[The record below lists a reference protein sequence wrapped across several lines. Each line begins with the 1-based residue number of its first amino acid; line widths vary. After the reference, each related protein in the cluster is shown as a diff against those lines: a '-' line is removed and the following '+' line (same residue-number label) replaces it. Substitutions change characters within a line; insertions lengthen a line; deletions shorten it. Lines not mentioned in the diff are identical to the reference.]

1 MPRPRGRIHIPGLT
15 FMTRSRDRKVSR
27 SAPSLRVLYGRPL
40 NLRRIFRSTLLKYEA
55 PLHLGSTAQMIDFA
69 IRRLRSCD
77 SLDTLTHLL
86 HRAFEDLAH
95 RGIECQCA
103 KQSTALTSD
112 RVKRGECFIA
122 VSGGQMIG
130 TITLEH
136 PDRSSAIE
144 AYRDLATASIH
155 QLAVDPASQG
165 AGVGGALIAYAGAWA
180 GARRYERLAL
190 DTPQGASREVAWYL
204 GRGFD
209 LAQTVHVPGRR
220 YASTVLTKELPD
232 FAVRR
237 SGQAW
242 MESGVPRPGKV
253 QWVSAND
260 SSVDL
265 RRPYRVAT

>member
-1 MPRPRGRIHIPGLT
+1 M
-15 FMTRSRDRKVSR
+15 SRRD
-27 SAPSLRVLYGRPL
+27 PSLRVLYGRPL

-77 SLDTLTHLL
+77 SLDTLTHVL

-103 KQSTALTSD
+103 RQSTALTSD

-122 VSGGQMIG
+122 VSGRQMIG
-130 TITLEH
+130 TITLER

-180 GARRYERLAL
+180 GARLYERLAL

-220 YASTVLTKELPD
+220 YASTVLTKELPE
-232 FAVRR
+232 FAVHR
-237 SGQAW
+237 SGQAR
-242 MESGVPRPGKV
+242 MESDVTRPGKV
-253 QWVSAND
+253 QWASAND

>member
-1 MPRPRGRIHIPGLT
+1 
-15 FMTRSRDRKVSR
+15 MT
-27 SAPSLRVLYGRPL
+27 
-40 NLRRIFRSTLLKYEA
+40 
-55 PLHLGSTAQMIDFA
+55 DFA

-77 SLDTLTHLL
+77 SLDALTHVL
-86 HRAFEDLAH
+86 HRAFEDLAR

-103 KQSTALTSD
+103 NQSVDRTND

-122 VSGGQMIG
+122 VSGSQMIG

-144 AYRDLATASIH
+144 AYRDLATASVH
-155 QLAVDPASQG
+155 QLAVDPANQG
-165 AGVGGALIAYAGAWA
+165 AGVGGALIAYASAWA

-190 DTPQGASREVAWYL
+190 DTPQGASREVAWYI

-209 LAQTVHVPGRR
+209 LAQTVHVLGRR
-220 YASTVLTKELPD
+220 YASVVLTKELPD
-232 FAVRR
+232 FATRR
-237 SGQAW
+237 SGQAR
-242 MESGVPRPGKV
+242 MDVGVLRPGKV

-260 SSVDL
+260 SSVDV